1 MALGIRPL
9 VSIHAALLLSFTEG
23 SVGKRW
29 LLELV
34 ARVFSESPAPS
45 LVLTLLGKTLEMVSE
60 VPWGPAR

>member
-9 VSIHAALLLSFTEG
+9 VSIQAALLLSFTEG

-45 LVLTLLGKTLEMVSE
+45 LVLHC
-60 VPWGPAR
+60 